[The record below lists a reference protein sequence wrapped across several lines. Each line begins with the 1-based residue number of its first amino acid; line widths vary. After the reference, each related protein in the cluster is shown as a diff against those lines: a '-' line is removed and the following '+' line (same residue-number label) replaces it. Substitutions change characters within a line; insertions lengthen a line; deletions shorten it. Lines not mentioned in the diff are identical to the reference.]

1 MNKTLGIVTLV
12 IAGLLLAA
20 CSSPALAPIVPSREA
35 AADVFMPSIGA
46 GGEGFAPEAPRTGA
60 LPAQEFS
67 ASEPTSQE
75 RLVIQTASVSM
86 VVTDPVEKLA
96 EIRDM
101 AEAMGGF
108 VVSSYVY
115 KTSFG
120 EGLTADIASVTVR
133 VPAERLNEALEEIK
147 ADAVE
152 VRTENISG
160 EDVTAQYV
168 DLESRLRNL
177 EAAEEQLTRIM
188 ESAEK
193 TEDVLA
199 VYNELVRVRGEIEM
213 VRGQMKYYEESAAFS
228 AISAELIPD
237 VAAQPIEFGGWQPQ
251 GTVKAAVE
259 ALINALQALVDIGIW
274 AAICVLPIALLI
286 GLPVFLVMRAVRR
299 RRRKTAGEGTNA

>member
-1 MNKTLGIVTLV
+1 MKKTLGIATLV

-20 CSSPALAPIVPSREA
+20 CSSQLAARPAGVDFEPGI
-35 AADVFMPSIGA
+35 A
-46 GGEGFAPEAPRTGA
+46 GGDAFAPEAPRAEA
-60 LPAQEFS
+60 LPALEFS
-67 ASEPTSQE
+67 ASQPTTQE
-75 RLVIQTASVSM
+75 RMVVQTASVTM
-86 VVTDPVEKLA
+86 VVTDPVDKLA
-96 EIRDM
+96 EIRAM

-120 EGLTADIASVTVR
+120 EGLTADNASVTVR
-133 VPAERLNEALEEIK
+133 VPAERLNEAMEEIK
-147 ADAVE
+147 SGAVE
-152 VRTENISG
+152 VRTENVTG

-259 ALINALQALVDIGIW
+259 ALISALQTLADIGIW
-274 AAICVLPIALLI
+274 AAICVLPIALLF
-286 GLPVFLVMRAVRR
+286 GLPVLLILRAVRR
-299 RRRKTAGEGTNA
+299 RRGKPAGEGTTA